1 MNWEIEVFEDIVT
14 EMLETY
20 KNKNQNYG
28 NSFSEIYAQLGPTAG
43 LVPLFNK
50 IHRAK
55 SLIANEQENHYESLE
70 DTFLDLACYAVM
82 NLIEIK
88 RKKNNQNETTDE
100 RCLL

>member
-20 KNKNQNYG
+20 KTKNENYG

-50 IHRAK
+50 VHRAK
-55 SLIANEQENHYESLE
+55 SLIADENKNHYESLE

-88 RKKNNQNETTDE
+88 REKGKENKNN
-100 RCLL
+100 